1 MRNTS
6 TTTTTLG
13 ASSGEGTLHPKSKLL
28 DFAEF
33 KKLHTLKLE
42 SSGVSTAVPAS
53 NLNLI
58 IDDDHHLA
66 THQDEDEGDHN
77 ETHGLSQAAQ
87 HAAST
92 TVYL

>member
-1 MRNTS
+1 MTNTS

-13 ASSGEGTLHPKSKLL
+13 ASSGEGTLNPKSKLL

-42 SSGVSTAVPAS
+42 SSVSAAVPAS

-66 THQDEDEGDHN
+66 THQEEEEGDHN
-77 ETHGLSQAAQ
+77 EAHGFSEAHQG
-87 HAAST
+87 AST